1 MRHDACFQIVA
12 DRPCRDTAK
21 VFIHVDVTAQ
31 ERVHI
36 HFQAGFHVRILTV
49 RKRCY
54 KEMNFDQFAGLSI
67 DVVHVGAGPVNFA
80 AFSRFM
86 ADPARQVVLEHVFG
100 VAFVELCLSHGD
112 CSPGSAFF
120 YVLIVKEL
128 QRDTGFLQFFVN
140 VFVVRGLEH
149 HLFLMFIRIDDAVHL
164 IFSEIP
170 HICIMDPFF
179 VGDAENLADRVP

>member
-1 MRHDACFQIVA
+1 MLCPVYGHELTPLSCPPQGVSFRSFKGLI
-12 DRPCRDTAK
+12 
-21 VFIHVDVTAQ
+21 
-31 ERVHI
+31 
-36 HFQAGFHVRILTV
+36 ILSPYS
-49 RKRCY
+49 CY

-100 VAFVELCLSHGD
+100 VAFVGLCLSHGD

-164 IFSEIP
+164 IFSEVP